1 MVNEETDEQIMS
13 IPIIFLNVFKRSAIE
28 DCAEET
34 ARSASC
40 EGSYD
45 GNSFPRVLGLPQL
58 IVPSDFPIYSR
69 KCLIVH
75 SDRITDGQKP
85 YASKYRQNRVVWH
98 PGRYHVYPR
107 YTT

>member
-45 GNSFPRVLGLPQL
+45 GNSFPRLQTGKSHTRQSPDKIEL
-58 IVPSDFPIYSR
+58 SR
-69 KCLIVH
+69 IQA
-75 SDRITDGQKP
+75 DIT
-85 YASKYRQNRVVWH
+85 S
-98 PGRYHVYPR
+98 
-107 YTT
+107 T